1 MSINRQ
7 NYEEY
12 FLMYADGELSIHQRM
27 EVEWFVQQN
36 PDLAA
41 ELELLHQAR
50 LVPDDKIVFAY
61 KEDLFKIPEG
71 HINLNNYEEYFISF
85 IDNELSKDECEDV
98 EKFILQHPQLQAEFA
113 LLKQTVS
120 EPEAV
125 IFENKEM
132 LYRHKEDKKPVE
144 MKWWRIAAAAVLL
157 LGIATVWY
165 KLPKHTQLP
174 VEVAE
179 TPKKDTGKAKE
190 QFSASVKPKQLQ
202 QDTLQTI
209 ASSNNKQTESNDKQ
223 IEKKNLQP
231 VKADNE
237 TADKKDVFAKK
248 KQEKQPVINV
258 PVQKQENN
266 TVSVPSVENKELI
279 VIAKLNNNEKKSPDI
294 KPDVVKNASVTP
306 VANEGSPIVTTSGD
320 TQVTNVNPALYKEL
334 DTEEDD
340 ARRTVYVASIQLNKN
355 KIKTFFKK
363 ASRIFGG
370 KNEEEQA
377 NDGKLQVAN
386 FELDKANK

>member
-12 FLMYADGELSIHQRM
+12 FLMYADDELSIHQRM

-50 LVPDDKIVFAY
+50 LVPDDKIVFGH
-61 KEDLFKIPEG
+61 KEDLLKIPED
-71 HINLNNYEEYFISF
+71 HINLTNYEEYFISF
-85 IDNELSKDECEDV
+85 IDNELNEDERVDV

-120 EPEAV
+120 EPEPV
-125 IFENKEM
+125 VFENKEI
-132 LYRHKEDKKPVE
+132 LYRYEKEERKPVV

-157 LGIATVWY
+157 FGIATVWF
-165 KLPKHTQLP
+165 KLPKHHQPP
-174 VEVAE
+174 VAVAE
-179 TPKKDTGKAKE
+179 TPKKDAIKADDQRK
-190 QFSASVKPKQLQ
+190 ASVKPQ
-202 QDTLQTI
+202 QTQKDTLQAI
-209 ASSNNKQTESNDKQ
+209 ASSDNKLK
-223 IEKKNLQP
+223 EKKNPQP
-231 VKADNE
+231 VKTINE
-237 TADKKDVFAKK
+237 TVDKKEVIAENKPA
-248 KQEKQPVINV
+248 KQPVINE
-258 PVQKQENN
+258 PLQKKE
-266 TVSVPSVENKELI
+266 TSVTNAPPSVENKEPL
-279 VIAKLNNNEKKSPDI
+279 IAKNNNDRKDPVIS
-294 KPDVVKNASVTP
+294 PDVVKTVIPADN
-306 VANEGSPIVTTSGD
+306 NNTTSMATNTNATN
-320 TQVTNVNPALYKEL
+320 TQTTNISPALYKEL

-355 KIKTFFKK
+355 KIKTFLKK

-370 KNEEEQA
+370 KNEEGQT